1 VLIQSSSEALSA
13 LTDKRF
19 ANINLK
25 IRAYKETSMAK
36 PLAGIKVIELANF
49 IAGPLCGTLLADMGA
64 DVIKVE
70 PPKGDM
76 SRATPP
82 IRNGESVSFVA
93 LNRNKRSLVLDL
105 KRPEAAEILLK
116 LAQQS
121 DVLIE
126 AYRPGALE
134 KLGLGAAQVKAVNPR
149 IIYTSVSGFGQ
160 SGPYRRRAGVN
171 LVIEAFSGV
180 LSVTGEPGKMPMR
193 PGVQT
198 ADVFGAL
205 FATYATLAGLVGS
218 GRTGEGFIADVSLVE
233 TSIAA
238 AAWEA
243 ADYLETG
250 SIPQPLGNK
259 HRLNAPYQLFTTKDG
274 RYFAIGTPN
283 DQLFA
288 NLMQVLGLEAHIS
301 DPRFVSYSSRKANEA
316 ALLALVEPA
325 VCARD
330 SKEIETALIAA
341 GVPSACVNNFKEV
354 FEDPQ
359 MIARGIVKDVEH
371 PRLGRMRAVRNP
383 ILLDHDGPAFDRP
396 APMLGEHS
404 AEVLRQLGY
413 SDDRIREFLSAG
425 VTGNT
430 AQKSRPYKQQN
441 RATTARP

>member
-1 VLIQSSSEALSA
+1 
-13 LTDKRF
+13 
-19 ANINLK
+19 
-25 IRAYKETSMAK
+25 MAK

-64 DVIKVE
+64 DVVKVE
-70 PPKGDM
+70 SPKGDM

-105 KRPEAAEILLK
+105 KRPEATEILLK
-116 LAQQS
+116 LAAQS
-121 DVLIE
+121 DVFVE
-126 AYRPGALE
+126 ANRPGALD
-134 KLGLGAAQVKAVNPR
+134 KLGLAAAQVKAVNPR

-171 LVIEAFSGV
+171 LIIEAFSGV

-218 GRTGEGFIADVSLVE
+218 GRTGEGYIADVSLVE
-233 TSIAA
+233 ASIAA

-243 ADYLETG
+243 ADYLESG
-250 SIPQPLGNK
+250 NVPQPLGNR
-259 HRLNAPYQLFTTKDG
+259 HRLNAPYQLFETKDG
-274 RYFAIGTPN
+274 RYLAIGTPN

-288 NLMQVLGLEAHIS
+288 NLMKVLGLEEHVS
-301 DPRFVSYSSRKANEA
+301 DPRFVSYSSRKANET
-316 ALLALVEPA
+316 ALLEVVEPA
-325 VCARD
+325 VCSRD
-330 SKEIETALIAA
+330 SREIEAALIAG
-341 GVPSACVNNFKEV
+341 GVPCACVNNFQEV
-354 FEDPQ
+354 FDDPH

-371 PRLGRMRAVRNP
+371 PRLGKMRAVRNP
-383 ILLDHDGPAFDRP
+383 VLLDHDGPAVDRH

-404 AEVLRQLGY
+404 EEILRQLGY
-413 SDDRIREFLSAG
+413 SDDAIKGLVASG
-425 VTGNT
+425 VTRGAT
-430 AQKSRPYKQQN
+430 KQKASVQ
-441 RATTARP
+441 AAE